1 MLSYRSKLL
10 LNFTLV
16 FLAFAAVLI
25 VFQQHREKTYR
36 RELVEARLHAYAD
49 LVAGI
54 VGSDAGR
61 AHERLTDSLRHV
73 LPADLRLSVMDRRG
87 TLCYD
92 SDGQAMA
99 ARENHALRPEVH
111 AALEGIE
118 GSDIRDSEST
128 GKTYFYYART
138 YGPYVVRAALPYDES
153 LILFLQAD
161 HVFLWFVVLLFPVVL
176 VMLVRLSGHF
186 GKSVAM
192 LRRFTDSAE
201 RGLVDY
207 DRIRFPRSELGDVGR
222 TVMAA
227 YRRVD
232 EQRQA
237 LDAERERLLRHFHYF
252 DEGIAMFT
260 PRRECIYAN
269 PRFMQYANVILDR
282 PTPRMDTLWQSQA
295 FAPAREFIDSVAMPK
310 TIQDMPLYRFRV
322 HAGGSIFGVQVLV
335 YAARPFEVTLTDVT
349 TAEKTR
355 VLKQQMSN
363 NITHELRT
371 PVSSIRGYLET
382 LTLCP
387 QMDEARRR
395 HFLEKAYAQSLR
407 LSDLIRD
414 VALITKTDEAPDLMP
429 REDLAPADVIAD
441 VADELAEAR
450 QKAGMD
456 LVVSVPA
463 DARMQGNY
471 TLVHSIFRNLMENS
485 LRYAGHGCRITIDCY
500 NQDAEYLYF
509 TFADNGCGVPDEH
522 LPRLFERFYRVT
534 EGRTRDGGGTGLGL
548 SIVRNAVLFHGGSIS
563 VRNARGGGLEF
574 VFSLHK

>member
-1 MLSYRSKLL
+1 MKYRTKLL
-10 LNFTLV
+10 LNFTAV
-16 FLAFAAVLI
+16 FVVFAVVLM
-25 VFQQHREKTYR
+25 VFQHHREVVYR
-36 RELVEARLHAYAD
+36 EQL
-49 LVAGI
+49 
-54 VGSDAGR
+54 
-61 AHERLTDSLRHV
+61 
-73 LPADLRLSVMDRRG
+73 
-87 TLCYD
+87 
-92 SDGQAMA
+92 MA
-99 ARENHALRPEVH
+99 ARLRSYADIVAVQHRAGGDSALVATPEMRTTIITRTGQVVYESDSLALLAPSNHNSRPEVRQ
-111 AALEGIE
+111 AWQTGE
-118 GSDIRDSEST
+118 SYDVRQSET
-128 GKTYFYYART
+128 VKRPYFYFAKN
-138 YGPYVVRAALPYDES
+138 YGNFQVRVALPYDEDVRDYMRPEN
-153 LILFLQAD
+153 IFTI
-161 HVFLWFVVLLFPVVL
+161 FVLLLFPVVIVL
-176 VMLVRLSGHF
+176 LLYLSDRF
-186 GKSVAM
+186 GKAIAG
-192 LRRFTDSAE
+192 LRQFIESAN
-201 RGLVDY
+201 RGLIDY
-207 DRIRFPRSELGDVGR
+207 DHIHFPKTELGDIGS
-222 TVMAA
+222 AILEK
-227 YRRVD
+227 YRQLED
-232 EQRQA
+232 SNKIIA
-237 LDAERERLLRHFHYF
+237 MERERLALHFLYF
-252 DEGIAMFT
+252 EGGIAIFS
-260 PRRECIYAN
+260 PERRKLLAN
-269 PRFMQYANVILDR
+269 ATFLQYVNTILEA
-282 PTPRMDTLWQSQA
+282 PTPNLDHIWETETFRPIIDFLNTRTPSTQMDLGA
-295 FAPAREFIDSVAMPK
+295 VGSVFRY
-310 TIQDMPLYRFRV
+310 TIQ
-322 HAGGSIFGVQVLV
+322 AGSANFAVQVLV
-335 YAARPFEVTLTDVT
+335 YGEGSFEVTLTDVT
-349 TAEKTR
+349 QAEKTR
-355 VLKQQMSN
+355 TLKQQMSN